1 MSVQIKKYLESVYSN
16 TIWSNCRWQYLL
28 QESVSHQKLATRLV
42 QLVFFVSYLINSICL
57 TPEAPTLQIGET
69 LSARSFFMLTLCC
82 VALALRNGSSTE
94 WGL

>member
-1 MSVQIKKYLESVYSN
+1 MSVQIKKYLENVYSN

-57 TPEAPTLQIGET
+57 TLEAPTLQIGET
-69 LSARSFFMLTLCC
+69 LCEVIFYANPILCGFSIEK
-82 VALALRNGSSTE
+82 R
-94 WGL
+94 